1 VNGEPMDEELHL
13 EMHRMAD
20 ELGKF
25 SIHMK
30 VHMPKPM
37 DRETAGKFLDHLLVQ
52 ITEECMRDGAD
63 LIGHVKAFL
72 EPPTGGTLG
81 ASLVDLTIGT
91 QLSNGLTEPVTEA
104 DLTIHVIVHG
114 LWDPDVRHSSLEMI
128 EKVMAEKNIRFDVI
142 KDYYETEKSIA
153 HHHVKS

>member
-1 VNGEPMDEELHL
+1 
-13 EMHRMAD
+13 MAD

-30 VHMPKPM
+30 VRMPRPM
-37 DRETAGKFLDHLLVQ
+37 DPDQAGKFLDHLLVQ

-72 EPPTGGTLG
+72 EPVSGGTLG
-81 ASLVDLTIGT
+81 ASLVDLKVGT
-91 QLSNGLTEPVTEA
+91 QLSNGLTGPVSDA

-114 LWDPDVRHSSLEMI
+114 LWDPDVRHASIEII
-128 EKVMAEKNIRFDVI
+128 EKVMPENDVKFEVI
-142 KDYYETEKSIA
+142 KDYFETEKSIS
-153 HHHVKS
+153 HHNVKS

>member
-1 VNGEPMDEELHL
+1 MDEELHL
-13 EMHRMAD
+13 EMHRAAD

-30 VHMPKPM
+30 VHMQEPM
-37 DRETAGKFLDHLLVQ
+37 GREQAGEFLDNLLVR

-72 EPPTGGTLG
+72 EPIGGGTLG
-81 ASLVDLTIGT
+81 ASLVDFKVGT
-91 QLSNGLTEPVTEA
+91 QLSNGLTARVTDA
-104 DLTIHVIVHG
+104 DLTVHVIVHG
-114 LWDPDVRHSSLEMI
+114 LWDPDVRHSSMEMI
-128 EKVMAEKNIRFDVI
+128 EKVMAEKGVRYEII

>member
-1 VNGEPMDEELHL
+1 MDEELHL
-13 EMHRMAD
+13 EMHRAAD

-30 VHMPKPM
+30 VHFAEPIDPEK
-37 DRETAGKFLDHLLVQ
+37 AGKFLDHLLVQ

-72 EPPTGGTLG
+72 EPESGGTLG
-81 ASLVDLTIGT
+81 ASLVDFSVGT
-91 QLSNGLTEPVTEA
+91 QLSNGLTGPVSDA

-114 LWDPDVRHSSLEMI
+114 LWDPDVRHSSMEMI
-128 EKVMAEKNIRFDVI
+128 EKVMAEAGVSFDVI
-142 KDYYETEKSIA
+142 KDYYEIEKSIA

>member
-1 VNGEPMDEELHL
+1 MDEELHL
-13 EMHRMAD
+13 EMHRAAD

-30 VHMPKPM
+30 VHTKEPM
-37 DRETAGKFLDHLLVQ
+37 DPERAGKFLDHLLVQ

-72 EPPTGGTLG
+72 EPANGGTLG
-81 ASLVDLTIGT
+81 ASLIDFNTGT
-91 QLSNGLTEPVTEA
+91 QLSNGLTGPVSDA
-104 DLTIHVIVHG
+104 DLTVHVIVHG
-114 LWDPDVRHSSLEMI
+114 LWDPDVRHASMEKI
-128 EKVMAEKNIRFDVI
+128 ENVMAENGVRFEVI
-142 KDYYETEKSIA
+142 KDFYETEKSIS

>member
-1 VNGEPMDEELHL
+1 MDEELHL
-13 EMHRMAD
+13 EMHRAAD

-30 VHMPKPM
+30 VHMHKPM
-37 DRETAGKFLDHLLVQ
+37 TREEAGKFLDDLLVQ

-72 EPPTGGTLG
+72 EPAVGGTLG
-81 ASLVDLTIGT
+81 ASLVDFKIGT
-91 QLSNGLTEPVTEA
+91 QLSNGLTAPVSEA
-104 DLTIHVIVHG
+104 DLTVHVIVHG
-114 LWDPDVRHSSLEMI
+114 LWDPDVRHSSMEMI
-128 EKVMAEKNIRFDVI
+128 EKVMAEKGVKFDII
-142 KDYYETEKSIA
+142 KDYYETEKSIS

>member
-1 VNGEPMDEELHL
+1 MDEELHL
-13 EMHRMAD
+13 EMHRAAD

-30 VHMPKPM
+30 VHMHTAM
-37 DRETAGKFLDHLLVQ
+37 DREQAGKFLDYLLVQ

-72 EPPTGGTLG
+72 EPAVGGTLG
-81 ASLVDLTIGT
+81 ASLVDFKVGT
-91 QLSNGLTEPVTEA
+91 QLSTGLTGPVSDA

-114 LWDPDVRHSSLEMI
+114 LWDPDVRHASLEMI
-128 EKVMAEKNIRFDVI
+128 DKVMAEKGVKFEVI

>member
-1 VNGEPMDEELHL
+1 MDEELHL

-30 VHMPKPM
+30 VHMRPPM
-37 DRETAGKFLDHLLVQ
+37 DSEQAGEFLDHLLVQ

-72 EPPTGGTLG
+72 EPSIGGTLG
-81 ASLVDLTIGT
+81 ASLVDFKIGT
-91 QLSNGLTEPVTEA
+91 QLSNGLTGPVSEA
-104 DLTIHVIVHG
+104 DLTVHVIMHG
-114 LWDPDVRHSSLEMI
+114 LWDPDVRHASMEMI
-128 EKVMAEKNIRFDVI
+128 EKVMAEKGVKFEVL
-142 KDYYETEKSIA
+142 KDYYETEKSIS
-153 HHHVKS
+153 HHNVKS